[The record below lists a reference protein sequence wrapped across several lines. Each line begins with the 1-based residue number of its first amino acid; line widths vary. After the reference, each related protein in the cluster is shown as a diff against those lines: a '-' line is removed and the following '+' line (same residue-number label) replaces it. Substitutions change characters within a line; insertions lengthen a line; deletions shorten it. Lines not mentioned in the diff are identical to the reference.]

1 MTTPLIQQV
10 ACADTIDLDLLDRVR
25 HETLTIPDG
34 WVTEYGEYQSGGWG
48 TLSLLNQ
55 TGTATDVTITD
66 CEPVATD
73 LLAAMPT
80 TRQLLSDLGLRY
92 MWARIARLEPGSFL
106 WEHRDYGEL
115 KSVERHRLHIPLVT
129 SSAAYMVLGGSAVH
143 LSAGRLWRLT
153 PTHAHGA
160 CNRYGPPRLHLILD
174 CYSSPELAEL
184 TNGQH
189 LPYDAVRP
197 LLPLTDALTHQQ
209 VEQALTL
216 ARLPRRRGAA
226 PVAALLHPRAAR
238 GTGLR
243 PAPRPARHTRRHRHR
258 RKVAPPEIHLARH
271 RLIGRTVPC
280 PRFSTPPLMIS

>member
-1 MTTPLIQQV
+1 MTTPLVQQV
-10 ACADTIDLDLLDRVR
+10 ACVETIDPDLLDRVR

-129 SSAAYMVLGGSAVH
+129 SSAAYLVVGGSAVH
-143 LSAGRLWRLT
+143 LSTGRLWRLT

-174 CYSSPELAEL
+174 CYSSQELAEL
-184 TNGQH
+184 TNTRH
-189 LPYDAVRP
+189 LPDDAVRP
-197 LLPLTDALTHQQ
+197 LPPLTDALAHQQ
-209 VEQALTL
+209 VTQALTL
-216 ARLPRRRGAA
+216 ARLGYHDAA
-226 PVAALLHPRAAR
+226 EQYLLQLYFTHESSEGQVYDLLHDLHATLGDTA
-238 GTGLR
+238 T
-243 PAPRPARHTRRHRHR
+243 AQQWRHR
-258 RKVAPPEIHLARH
+258 KSILLGTA
-271 RLIGRTVPC
+271 
-280 PRFSTPPLMIS
+280 S